1 LKTFKSG
8 FVVLVGKTN
17 VGKSTL
23 MNTILGE
30 KVSIVSPK
38 PQTTRNRIMGILTDE
53 TSQIVFVDTPG
64 FHTGKKELNLY
75 MIRTARTARDDADV
89 VTVMVEAAERLDD
102 VDKDVLRGLKDV
114 SAPVILLINK
124 VDRAKKETILPLIE
138 SVEEMHDFEEI
149 IPISALTGDGI
160 EIYLDTVQR
169 LLTEGPPFFPEDAL
183 TDQSEK
189 FIAGEIIR
197 EKAIR
202 LTRQEIPYAVAVA
215 VDRFQE
221 DVEKGILVIDAV
233 IFVERE
239 SQKGIIIGKKG
250 SVIKEIGTK
259 ARMDL
264 EAFFDIKV
272 YVELRVKVLKD
283 WAKRSEMLKR
293 LGYQ

>member
-1 LKTFKSG
+1 
-8 FVVLVGKTN
+8 VVLLGKTN

-30 KVSIVSPK
+30 KVSIVTPK
-38 PQTTRNRIMGILTDE
+38 PQTTRNRIMGILTDS

-64 FHTGKKELNLY
+64 FHRSKKELNLY

-89 VTVMVEAAERLDD
+89 VTVMVEAADRLDD
-102 VDKDVLRGLKDV
+102 VDIDVIRGLKDV

-138 SVEEMHDFEEI
+138 SLEGMHDFVEI
-149 IPISALTGDGI
+149 IPVSALTGDGVG
-160 EIYLDTVQR
+160 IYLDTVR
-169 LLTEGPPFFPEDAL
+169 GLLCEGPPYFPEDAL

-189 FIAGEIIR
+189 FIAAEIIR
-197 EKAIR
+197 EKAFH

-215 VDRFQE
+215 VDRFKE
-221 DVEKGILVIDAV
+221 DPNKGILVIDAV

-239 SQKGIIIGKKG
+239 SQKGIVIGKNG
-250 SVIKEIGTK
+250 SIIKEIGTK
-259 ARMDL
+259 ARIDL
-264 EAFFDIKV
+264 EAFFNIKV

>member
-1 LKTFKSG
+1 
-8 FVVLVGKTN
+8 
-17 VGKSTL
+17 
-23 MNTILGE
+23 M
-30 KVSIVSPK
+30 
-38 PQTTRNRIMGILTDE
+38 
-53 TSQIVFVDTPG
+53 
-64 FHTGKKELNLY
+64 
-75 MIRTARTARDDADV
+75 
-89 VTVMVEAAERLDD
+89 
-102 VDKDVLRGLKDV
+102 
-114 SAPVILLINK
+114 
-124 VDRAKKETILPLIE
+124 
-138 SVEEMHDFEEI
+138 EI

-169 LLTEGPPFFPEDAL
+169 LLTEGPPYFPEDAL

-202 LTRQEIPYAVAVA
+202 LTRQEIPYAVAVV

-239 SQKGIIIGKKG
+239 SQKGILIGKKG

-259 ARMDL
+259 SRMDL

>member
-1 LKTFKSG
+1 MKTFKSG

-30 KVSIVSPK
+30 KVSIVTAK
-38 PQTTRNRIMGILTDE
+38 PQTTRNRIMGILTDAS
-53 TSQIVFVDTPG
+53 SQIVFVDTPG
-64 FHTGKKELNLY
+64 FHRGKKELNLY
-75 MIRTARTARDDADV
+75 MIKTARTARDDADV
-89 VTVMVEAAERLDD
+89 VTVMVEAADRLDD
-102 VDKDVLRGLKDV
+102 VDMDVLRGLKDV

-138 SVEEMHDFEEI
+138 SLERMHTFEEI
-149 IPISALTGDGI
+149 IPVSALTGDGI
-160 EIYLDTVQR
+160 EIYLDSVHR
-169 LLTEGPPFFPEDAL
+169 LLEEGPAYFPEDAL

-189 FIAGEIIR
+189 FIAAEIIR
-197 EKAIR
+197 EKVFS
-202 LTRQEIPYAVAVA
+202 LTRQEIPYAVAVS

-221 DVEKGILVIDAV
+221 DERKGLLVIDAV

-239 SQKGIIIGKKG
+239 SQKGIVIGKNG
-250 SVIKEIGTK
+250 SVIKEIGMK

-283 WAKRSEMLKR
+283 WAKRSDMLKR

>member
-30 KVSIVSPK
+30 KVSIVTAK
-38 PQTTRNRIMGILTDE
+38 PQTTRNRIMGILTDAS
-53 TSQIVFVDTPG
+53 SQIVFVDTPG
-64 FHTGKKELNLY
+64 FHRGKKELNLY
-75 MIRTARTARDDADV
+75 MIKTARTARDDADV
-89 VTVMVEAAERLDD
+89 VTVMVEAADRLDD
-102 VDKDVLRGLKDV
+102 VDMDVLRGLKDV

-138 SVEEMHDFEEI
+138 SLERMHTFEEI
-149 IPISALTGDGI
+149 IPVSALTGDGI
-160 EIYLDTVQR
+160 EIYLDSVHR
-169 LLTEGPPFFPEDAL
+169 LLEEGPAYFPEDAL

-189 FIAGEIIR
+189 FIAAEIIR
-197 EKAIR
+197 EKVFS
-202 LTRQEIPYAVAVA
+202 LTRQEIPYAVAVS

-221 DVEKGILVIDAV
+221 DERKGLLVIDAV

-239 SQKGIIIGKKG
+239 SQKGIVIGKNG
-250 SVIKEIGTK
+250 SVIKEIGMK

-283 WAKRSEMLKR
+283 WAKRSDMLKR

>member
-1 LKTFKSG
+1 MKTFKSG

>member
-1 LKTFKSG
+1 MKTFKSG

-53 TSQIVFVDTPG
+53 TSQVVFVDTPG
-64 FHTGKKELNLY
+64 FHAGKKELNLY

-102 VDKDVLRGLKDV
+102 VDMDVLRGLKDV
-114 SAPVILLINK
+114 SSPVILLINK
-124 VDRAKKETILPLIE
+124 VDRAKKEKILPLIE
-138 SVEEMHDFEEI
+138 SIEGMHDFEEI

-160 EIYLDTVQR
+160 QIYLDTVQR
-169 LLTEGPPFFPEDAL
+169 LLTEGPPYFPEDAL

-197 EKAIR
+197 EKAIH

-221 DVEKGILVIDAV
+221 DIDKGILVIDAV

>member
-1 LKTFKSG
+1 MITFKSG

-30 KVSIVSPK
+30 KVSIVTPK
-38 PQTTRNRIMGILTDE
+38 PQTTRNRIMGVLTDK

-64 FHTGKKELNLY
+64 FHRGKKELNLY
-75 MIRTARTARDDADV
+75 MIKTARAARDDADV
-89 VTVMVEAAERLDD
+89 VTVMVEAADRLDD
-102 VDKDVLRGLKDV
+102 VDMEVIMGLKDV
-114 SAPVILLINK
+114 TAPVILLINK
-124 VDRAKKETILPLIE
+124 VDRARKEEILPLIE
-138 SVEEMHDFEEI
+138 SLEGMHDFQEI

-160 EIYLDTVQR
+160 PIYLDAVHK
-169 LLTEGPPFFPEDAL
+169 LLEEGPPYFPEDAL

-189 FIAGEIIR
+189 FIAAEIIR
-197 EKAIR
+197 EKAFR

-221 DVEKGILVIDAV
+221 DSEKGILVIDAV
-233 IFVERE
+233 IYVERE
-239 SQKGIIIGKKG
+239 SQKGIIIGKGG